1 MTSLSLSS
9 VMGHH
14 WKAGD
19 QSSLEKKGEAVR
31 IIRRTGLLR
40 NRGGQLG
47 RSEILW
53 RCGYESLVVLFDPG
67 VSWHQVAS
75 SHKKTG
81 TEQATGCVQPE
92 SQP

>member
-9 VMGHH
+9 VMGRHC
-14 WKAGD
+14 KAGD
-19 QSSLEKKGEAVR
+19 QSSSEKKGEAVR

-40 NRGGQLG
+40 NRTGQLG

-53 RCGYESLVVLFDPG
+53 QCGYESLVVLFDPG

-75 SHKKTG
+75 SYKETG
-81 TEQATGCVQPE
+81 TEQTMGCVQPE

>member
-9 VMGHH
+9 VKGHH

-31 IIRRTGLLR
+31 IIRRTSLLR
-40 NRGGQLG
+40 NRAGQLG

-53 RCGYESLVVLFDPG
+53 GCGCVFGGTLWPG
-67 VSWHQVAS
+67 GELAS
-75 SHKKTG
+75 SG
-81 TEQATGCVQPE
+81 
-92 SQP
+92 SQLQENRARVTTLIMI